1 LGTDVREAPLPPRR
15 PARAGRRE
23 PDYENYSNE
32 FRRNVQGLMK
42 NTKDENLDGCA
53 LSYVKLALT
62 CVKCHKYVRE
72 LRMDRLPSLLR
83 QPLLGER

>member
-1 LGTDVREAPLPPRR
+1 
-15 PARAGRRE
+15 
-23 PDYENYSNE
+23 
-32 FRRNVQGLMK
+32 MK